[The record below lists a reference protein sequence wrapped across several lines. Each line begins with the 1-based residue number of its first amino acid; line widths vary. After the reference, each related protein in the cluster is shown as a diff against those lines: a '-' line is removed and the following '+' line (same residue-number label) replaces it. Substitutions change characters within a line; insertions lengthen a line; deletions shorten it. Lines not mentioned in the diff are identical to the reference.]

1 MLIEHQGKR
10 PPIHE
15 SAFIAPNALICG
27 DVSIGPKTQV
37 AFGAVISAE
46 GGSVVIGAQSIV
58 RDNVV
63 IRGTSGHQ
71 VQIGDCVLIGARSA
85 LYGCIVED
93 EAFLATGVTIFHGA
107 RIGKGAEVRI
117 NGVVHVNSALPPNGL
132 VPIGWVAVGNPAQV
146 LAPNEH
152 ERIWA
157 IQKDLRFVQT
167 VYRVEPLPGGSS
179 DEAERAD
186 MKEITR
192 HVAENLATHRDDRIL
207 DESY

>member
-10 PPIHE
+10 PNIHE
-15 SAFIAPNALICG
+15 SAFIAPTATICG
-27 DVSIGPKTQV
+27 DVTIGANTQV
-37 AFGAVISAE
+37 AFGAVIAAE

-63 IRGTSGHQ
+63 IRGTPGHR
-71 VQIGDCVLIGARSA
+71 VQIGDYVLIGAQSA
-85 LYGCIVED
+85 LYGCTVED

-117 NGVVHVNSALPPNGL
+117 NGVVHVNSVLPSNGL
-132 VPIGWVAVGNPAQV
+132 VPIGWVAVGDPAQV

-152 ERIWA
+152 DRIWA
-157 IQKDLRFVQT
+157 IQKELHFVQT
-167 VYRVEPLPGGSS
+167 VYRVEPSPGGSS

-192 HVAENLATHRDDRIL
+192 RVAEGLAQHRDDRIL
-207 DESY
+207 DEN